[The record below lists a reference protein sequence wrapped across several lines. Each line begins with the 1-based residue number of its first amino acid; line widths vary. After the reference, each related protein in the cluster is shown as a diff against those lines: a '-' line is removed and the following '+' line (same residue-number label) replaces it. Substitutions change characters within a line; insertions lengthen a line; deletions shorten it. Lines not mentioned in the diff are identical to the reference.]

1 MNLSNTKMCP
11 LCEIHIKTISHDFL
25 ECTYVLALWNQIEKW
40 IKSNTNKLIKFSN
53 IDKILRRH
61 TSEEL
66 VEKIILSI
74 IKVVIFNN
82 RKNGKQHH
90 INDVKRALFRQLCR
104 VEYQATLSLQ
114 ENEFNVWE
122 PVYKELY
129 DKYSK

>member
-1 MNLSNTKMCP
+1 MK
-11 LCEIHIKTISHDFL
+11 IHIKTISHAFL

-40 IKSNTNKLIKFSN
+40 IKSKTNKMIKLSN
-53 IDKILRRH
+53 IDKILGRH

-104 VEYQATLSLQ
+104 EEYQATLSLQ